1 MMKLKFKQASCRVEM
16 DYFLKGS
23 VLKGTVESGCTE
35 TRILFRVATDEEDQ
49 ERVNMLIRNAK
60 RGCFAESMIKAAV
73 PVKSM
78 IEVNGG
84 MRRIEGITE

>member
-23 VLKGTVESGCTE
+23 VLKGTVESGCSE
-35 TRILFRVATDEEDQ
+35 TRILFRIDTDEPDQ

-60 RGCFAESMIKAAV
+60 RGCFAESMIRNAV
-73 PVKSM
+73 AVKSAV
-78 IEVNGG
+78 EVNGAS
-84 MRRIEGITE
+84 RAIADITD

>member
-35 TRILFRVATDEEDQ
+35 ARILFRVDTDEPDQ
-49 ERVNMLIRNAK
+49 ERVDRLIRNAK
-60 RGCFAESMIKAAV
+60 RGCFAESMIRQSV
-73 PVKSM
+73 PVKSAV
-78 IEVNGG
+78 ELNGVS
-84 MRRIEGITE
+84 RAIAGITD

>member
-23 VLKGTVESGCTE
+23 VLKGTVESGCSE
-35 TRILFRVATDEEDQ
+35 TRILFRIDTDEPDQ

-60 RGCFAESMIKAAV
+60 RGCFAESMIRNAV
-73 PVKSM
+73 PVKSAV
-78 IEVNGG
+78 EVNGTS
-84 MRRIEGITE
+84 RAIAGITD